1 MSKISEARQRILRL
15 VADDG
20 GLLPV
25 LVKWATLPV
34 LWLTIC
40 DACIV
45 IYAHSVTLNGALPS
59 LGALLHKHPMVLLSF
74 AGFSIAATYGISKA
88 CRYMMRPKQET
99 DHVESEDTR
108 QHLHKAL
115 SAGLAGIALI
125 VLEPVF
131 GQRLAGLSFNL
142 EELLLGISGLN
153 MLMEEAK
160 LARQYRSM
168 YLMHRD
174 AKDESEKLIKQIK
187 GFRADIT
194 ETFHRAFGE

>member
-1 MSKISEARQRILRL
+1 M
-15 VADDG
+15 
-20 GLLPV
+20 
-25 LVKWATLPV
+25 TLTGDP
-34 LWLTIC
+34 
-40 DACIV
+40 
-45 IYAHSVTLNGALPS
+45 PS
-59 LGALLHKHPMVLLSF
+59 LGALLDNHSMVLLSF
-74 AGFSIAATYGISKA
+74 AGFSIAATYAISKA
-88 CRYMMRPKQET
+88 CRYMMCPKQET
-99 DHVESEDTR
+99 DHVDSEDAR

-131 GQRLAGLSFNL
+131 GHRLAGISFNL
-142 EELLLGISGLN
+142 EELLLGMSGLN

-187 GFRADIT
+187 GFRVDVA